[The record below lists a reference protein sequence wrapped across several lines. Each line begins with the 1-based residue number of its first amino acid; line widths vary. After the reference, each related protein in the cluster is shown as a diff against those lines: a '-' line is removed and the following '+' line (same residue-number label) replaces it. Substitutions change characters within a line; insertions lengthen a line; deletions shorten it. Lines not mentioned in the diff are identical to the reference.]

1 MSLADGFEHIGMT
14 STPQWMLDQ
23 GDDREIF
30 ISTSEIPDE
39 LADIPEIEF
48 MAEYAEHRAQ
58 LLASIRERLNQMDNA
73 QLERVL
79 SVSSE
84 VSDA

>member
-23 GDDREIF
+23 GDEREIF

-39 LADIPEIEF
+39 LADMTEIEI

-58 LLASIRERLNQMDNA
+58 LLASIRERIHTMDNA
-73 QLERVL
+73 QLERIV
-79 SVSSE
+79 SVSAE
-84 VSDA
+84 VSHA